1 MYGIAGMAYRKSAS
15 PYPAERMGA
24 TKLGQASYGVSVAG
38 IVCGIIIVIIYIG
51 YKYMHSVL

>member
-1 MYGIAGMAYRKSAS
+1 MAYRKSAS